1 MKLAKERT
9 IVDFILKHIFEI
21 MVIIIIIALSFT
33 TTGFL
38 SFRNIIGIFRNMSMI
53 GVLAFGITVA
63 IICGVIDLSVPS
75 TVALTG
81 VVIGLSANTLPG
93 LWGIHINLAMLIGLI
108 IMIVVAVCVG
118 LTNAYFVSRF
128 NMPAFIAT
136 MAMMYVLFGLAAI
149 LSGGFPV
156 IGFPSWYSVV
166 GAGTLFGLIPIPA
179 IVLGV
184 MFIFTYMLMNHTK
197 FGRGVYA
204 VGGNMEAAR
213 LSGINIKSVR
223 RRSFIFTQI
232 CAVIAGIM
240 LSSQVMSGSFNFATD
255 WAFHA
260 ISCVVIGGTA
270 FGGGKGRVWGTF
282 VGLFFYGI
290 VTNAMT
296 LLNLNQFAQH
306 IVRGLL
312 ILLAVVINSYRRDE

>member
-1 MKLAKERT
+1 MTKKLSAR
-9 IVDFILKHIFEI
+9 DFILAHIFEI
-21 MVIIIIIALSFT
+21 LIVLLVILLGLT
-33 TTGFL
+33 TTGFF

-81 VVIGLSANTLPG
+81 VVIGLCANTLPG

-108 IMIVVAVCVG
+108 IMIIVAILVG
-118 LTNAYFVSRF
+118 LANAYFVSRF
-128 NMPAFIAT
+128 QMPAFIAT
-136 MAMMYVLFGLAAI
+136 MANMYVLFGLAAI
-149 LSGGFPV
+149 ISGGFPV

-166 GAGTLFGLIPIPA
+166 GAGTLFGLIPTPA
-179 IVLGV
+179 IVLTI
-184 MFIFTYMLMNHTK
+184 MFLFTFVLMNHTK
-197 FGRGVYA
+197 FGRSVYA

-223 RRSFIFTQI
+223 RRTFIFVQI
-232 CAVIAGIM
+232 CAVISGIM
-240 LSSQVMSGSFNFATD
+240 LSSQVMSGSFNFAGD

-270 FGGGKGRVWGTF
+270 FTGGKGRVWGTF
-282 VGLFFYGI
+282 IGLFFYGL

-296 LLNLNQFAQH
+296 LLNVSQFTQH
-306 IVRGLL
+306 VLRGLL
-312 ILLAVVINSYRRDE
+312 ILAAVIINSYRVDSKQ